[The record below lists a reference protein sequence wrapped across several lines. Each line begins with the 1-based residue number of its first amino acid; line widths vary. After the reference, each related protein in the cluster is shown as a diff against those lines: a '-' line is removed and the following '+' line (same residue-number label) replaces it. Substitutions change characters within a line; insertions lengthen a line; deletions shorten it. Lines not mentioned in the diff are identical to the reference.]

1 MKYISVL
8 ILPFVHKK
16 NRDKKYLGFNFVG
29 KRRPLAHGLLFSF
42 FVGKRRPLAHG
53 LPFVQKRKTEIKIIS
68 VLIYNLL
75 SERGDSNARP
85 LRPERSA
92 LPTALL
98 SDCGAKLRTFYEKS
112 KFIAPKT

>member
-29 KRRPLAHGLLFSF
+29 KRRPLAHGLPSN
-42 FVGKRRPLAHG
+42 K
-53 LPFVQKRKTEIKIIS
+53 KTEIKIIS

-75 SERGDSNARP
+75 SERGD
-85 LRPERSA
+85 LW
-92 LPTALL
+92 LMGCLL
-98 SDCGAKLRTFYEKS
+98 IKKPR
-112 KFIAPKT
+112 